1 MVDNNETI
9 KTEGLK
15 EFTKGL
21 QSSLFATRETVEE
34 AFGEV
39 FVAIKGNPAGVTAV
53 QILLNTIA
61 SHIERNYIEKGED
74 NE

>member
-1 MVDNNETI
+1 MVD
-9 KTEGLK
+9 KTKTAELK

-34 AFGEV
+34 AMGDLFNV
-39 FVAIKGNPAGVTAV
+39 IKGDALAVSSV

-61 SHIERNYIEKGED
+61 SHIEDNYIEKGDE
-74 NE
+74 